1 MSFPD
6 TVKLAQAY
14 GFEACRIE
22 NQLNLKRELEE
33 ILSKPGAIVCEI
45 MLSSTEKMEPKLS
58 SKIKPDGKM
67 ISKPLE
73 DMFPFLPREEFY
85 KNMIIRPVDE

>member
-1 MSFPD
+1 
-6 TVKLAQAY
+6 LAEVY

-22 NQLNLKRELEE
+22 NQLNLKGELEE
-33 ILSKPGAIVCEI
+33 ILSKPSAVVCEI
-45 MLSSTEKMEPKLS
+45 MLSPTEKMEPKLS

-67 ISKPLE
+67 VSKPLE

-85 KNMIIRPVDE
+85 KNMIIKPVDE